1 MGQVLQAGQGQI
13 PSRQAQVKAGIPKD
27 VSSETINKV
36 CASGLRASVLLDQA
50 IRAGDLEVG
59 VGGGMES
66 MSRAPYLLPE
76 ARFGY
81 RMGDAKAL
89 DAMVHDGLTNPF
101 SGRQM
106 FDEATEIGD
115 ELELTRPDLDRWA
128 LRSHERAIAATDE
141 GRLPEEIVAV
151 TVKGRKGDTVVEV
164 DEAPRRDSSLESL
177 AKLPGL
183 AGKEGSHTA
192 GNSPGV
198 NDGGGALVL
207 ASDEWA
213 SANGK
218 SALAEIVAHAQSA
231 NDFAYLA
238 TTPARAAE
246 KALAKAGLAASEIDL
261 WEINEAFASVAL
273 NSIRMLGIDEDRVN
287 VNGGAV
293 ALGHPRVGR
302 ADPRG
307 AGARAAPARRRPG
320 LRGHLQRRRP
330 GRRRDPEG
338 PRKRGVTHDV
348 TPQEEVEQ
356 VPAEHGRGAAFFD
369 LDRTLMAGSSGLY
382 WARAARGAGLL
393 TRRRIARYG
402 WENVKFRLR
411 GSTDQATDRV
421 RREVG
426 EMISGQRV
434 VDLQRLAP
442 KVLAGVLPR
451 LYPQMLE
458 VAHAH
463 QDAGRPVY
471 ICTAA
476 SQEMAEM
483 LAHVL
488 SFDGA
493 LGARSEVVDGHYT
506 GRPAG
511 PFTYREGKAVAMRE
525 LAAAEGID
533 LGASYAYSDSE
544 SDLPM
549 LRTVGHPVVVNP
561 DSALRRVAREE
572 GWEVMRFEQLGRRLK
587 AAAAVGLAALVG
599 TGARTVAV
607 RGRR

>member
-1 MGQVLQAGQGQI
+1 
-13 PSRQAQVKAGIPKD
+13 
-27 VSSETINKV
+27 
-36 CASGLRASVLLDQA
+36 
-50 IRAGDLEVG
+50 
-59 VGGGMES
+59 
-66 MSRAPYLLPE
+66 
-76 ARFGY
+76 
-81 RMGDAKAL
+81 
-89 DAMVHDGLTNPF
+89 
-101 SGRQM
+101 
-106 FDEATEIGD
+106 
-115 ELELTRPDLDRWA
+115 
-128 LRSHERAIAATDE
+128 
-141 GRLPEEIVAV
+141 
-151 TVKGRKGDTVVEV
+151 
-164 DEAPRRDSSLESL
+164 
-177 AKLPGL
+177 
-183 AGKEGSHTA
+183 
-192 GNSPGV
+192 
-198 NDGGGALVL
+198 
-207 ASDEWA
+207 
-213 SANGK
+213 
-218 SALAEIVAHAQSA
+218 
-231 NDFAYLA
+231 
-238 TTPARAAE
+238 
-246 KALAKAGLAASEIDL
+246 
-261 WEINEAFASVAL
+261 
-273 NSIRMLGIDEDRVN
+273 MLGIDEDRVN

-293 ALGHPRVGR
+293 ALGHPI
-302 ADPRG
+302 G
-307 AGARAAPARRRPG
+307 ASGARILGALVHELRRRGGG
-320 LRGHLQRRRP
+320 LGCAAICSGGGQGDAVILKVHAQ
-330 GRRRDPEG
+330 
-338 PRKRGVTHDV
+338 RGVTHDV
-348 TPQEEVEQ
+348 TPQEEVAH

-493 LGARSEVVDGHYT
+493 LGARSEVVDGRYT

-533 LGASYAYSDSE
+533 LAASYAYSDSE

-549 LRTVGHPVVVNP
+549 LR
-561 DSALRRVAREE
+561 DRRPP
-572 GWEVMRFEQLGRRLK
+572 GRRQPRRR
-587 AAAAVGLAALVG
+587 AAPRRAARRAGRSCASSSSA
-599 TGARTVAV
+599 GA
-607 RGRR
+607 

>member
-1 MGQVLQAGQGQI
+1 M
-13 PSRQAQVKAGIPKD
+13 
-27 VSSETINKV
+27 
-36 CASGLRASVLLDQA
+36 
-50 IRAGDLEVG
+50 
-59 VGGGMES
+59 
-66 MSRAPYLLPE
+66 
-76 ARFGY
+76 
-81 RMGDAKAL
+81 
-89 DAMVHDGLTNPF
+89 
-101 SGRQM
+101 
-106 FDEATEIGD
+106 
-115 ELELTRPDLDRWA
+115 
-128 LRSHERAIAATDE
+128 
-141 GRLPEEIVAV
+141 
-151 TVKGRKGDTVVEV
+151 
-164 DEAPRRDSSLESL
+164 
-177 AKLPGL
+177 
-183 AGKEGSHTA
+183 
-192 GNSPGV
+192 
-198 NDGGGALVL
+198 
-207 ASDEWA
+207 
-213 SANGK
+213 
-218 SALAEIVAHAQSA
+218 
-231 NDFAYLA
+231 
-238 TTPARAAE
+238 
-246 KALAKAGLAASEIDL
+246 
-261 WEINEAFASVAL
+261 
-273 NSIRMLGIDEDRVN
+273 
-287 VNGGAV
+287 
-293 ALGHPRVGR
+293 
-302 ADPRG
+302 
-307 AGARAAPARRRPG
+307 
-320 LRGHLQRRRP
+320 
-330 GRRRDPEG
+330 
-338 PRKRGVTHDV
+338 THDV

-382 WARAARGAGLL
+382 WARAARSAGLL

-493 LGARSEVVDGHYT
+493 LGARSEVVDGRYT
-506 GRPAG
+506 GRAAG
-511 PFTYREGKAVAMRE
+511 PFTYREGKAVAMRQ
-525 LAAAEGID
+525 LAEAEGID
-533 LGASYAYSDSE
+533 LAASFAYSDSE

-561 DSALRRVAREE
+561 DAELRRVAREE
-572 GWEVMRFEQLGRRLK
+572 GWEIMRFEQLGRRLK

-607 RGRR
+607 RRR